1 MEWQPQFKRGGK
13 ENKTALIQICSRD
26 TILLLQVLRL
36 ECKPLISLTSIVY
49 SYVLACRFTKS
60 TCPILENKDLT
71 QVGREYQG

>member
-36 ECKPLISLTSIVY
+36 ECKTLILLTSIMF
-49 SYVLACRFTKS
+49 SYALACRFTTS

-71 QVGREYQG
+71 QVWCEYQG